1 SHRTH
6 DLRATYGTYRLDSL
20 LDHLP
25 VGDALALIM
34 GWMGHKDDKTTWKYL
49 RYLRKEK
56 ANQNAIVMLDQILE
70 EAML

>member
-1 SHRTH
+1 M
-6 DLRATYGTYRLDSL
+6 
-20 LDHLP
+20 DHLP

>member
-1 SHRTH
+1 
-6 DLRATYGTYRLDSL
+6 RLDSL

>member
-1 SHRTH
+1 
-6 DLRATYGTYRLDSL
+6 
-20 LDHLP
+20 
-25 VGDALALIM
+25 
-34 GWMGHKDDKTTWKYL
+34 

>member
-1 SHRTH
+1 
-6 DLRATYGTYRLDSL
+6 
-20 LDHLP
+20 
-25 VGDALALIM
+25 
-34 GWMGHKDDKTTWKYL
+34 MGHKDDKTTWKYL